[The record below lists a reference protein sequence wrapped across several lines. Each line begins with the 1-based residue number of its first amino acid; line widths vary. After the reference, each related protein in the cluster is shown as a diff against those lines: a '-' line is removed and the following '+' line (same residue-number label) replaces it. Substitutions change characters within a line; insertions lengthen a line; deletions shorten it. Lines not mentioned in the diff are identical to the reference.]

1 MSRSPD
7 SQPSVFWGQNL
18 YLRLLIV
25 LLALVGTLE
34 ASLRQVGAQIALFL
48 AFLLAEPALLPK
60 LLRGLRLSLP
70 FFAAY
75 WLLATLLGKPFPE
88 MLAFS
93 LKLVFFIIVTVYAF
107 GSLNLD
113 IVLRDTRTLRHTGW
127 GNRLVRFALAT
138 ALYLRAYASYFAEY
152 KPQGGTSIA
161 SLLDCVFAGG
171 AKVYASSEAIAGQ
184 LDRALSGPVALAA
197 RPAADCLALLLLS
210 LSVLIQ
216 AI

>member
-1 MSRSPD
+1 MRRSPAGK
-7 SQPSVFWGQNL
+7 PSIFWGQNL

-48 AFLLAEPALLPK
+48 LFLLAEPDLLPK
-60 LLRGLRLSLP
+60 LARGLRLSLP

-75 WLLATLLGKPFPE
+75 WLFATLLGKPFPE
-88 MLAFS
+88 MLVFT
-93 LKLVFFIIVTVYAF
+93 LKLVFFIIVSVYSF

-113 IVLRDTRTLRHTGW
+113 LVLRDTRALRRTGW

-138 ALYLRAYASYFAEY
+138 ALYLRAYAGYFSNN

-161 SLLDCVFAGG
+161 SLLDSVFAGG
-171 AKVYASSEAIAGQ
+171 AKVYARSEALAGQ
-184 LDRALSGPVALAA
+184 LDRALSGPVTLAA
-197 RPAADCLALLLLS
+197 KPAADCLALVLLTLS
-210 LSVLIQ
+210 ILIQ